1 MSGEQSGAMAE
12 YYSGRGSVR
21 AMVKGAGGKSRGDV
35 REQEGPLLIV
45 HHMTQLS
52 LAVRQDS
59 TGRTGRRVANIE
71 S

>member
-1 MSGEQSGAMAE
+1 M
-12 YYSGRGSVR
+12 
-21 AMVKGAGGKSRGDV
+21 
-35 REQEGPLLIV
+35 EQEGPLLIV

>member
-1 MSGEQSGAMAE
+1 MSGKQSGAVAE
-12 YYSGRGSVR
+12 YYSRRGSVC
-21 AMVKGAGGKSRGDV
+21 AMAKGAGGKSWGDV
-35 REQEGPLLIV
+35 REQEGPPLIV